1 MPEIFSEERIN
12 LHQSIFLFTN
22 ITKEIRNEKNE
33 IKKQSLIEQRNVVEL
48 GIMELSSKLLY
59 NLNR

>member
-1 MPEIFSEERIN
+1 MPELFSEERIN

-22 ITKEIRNEKNE
+22 ITKEIRLEKDQM
-33 IKKQSLIEQRNVVEL
+33 KKQSLIEQRNVVEL

>member
-22 ITKEIRNEKNE
+22 ITKEIRSEKDE